1 MEIIKN
7 KLDKDKPIQIIGEEQ
22 FALSKKLMQ
31 ETPSF
36 VTPQKKSE
44 ESLFLDLNSD
54 LVKFWKENSIQDKEV
69 KIRMLER
76 MLNWYRNMGTITMD

>member
-1 MEIIKN
+1 MEVIKN
-7 KLDKDKPIQIIGEEQ
+7 KLDKDKPIKIIGEEQ
-22 FALSKKLMQ
+22 FALSKKLMR

-44 ESLFLDLNSD
+44 DSLFLDLNSD
-54 LVKFWKENSIQDKEV
+54 LVKFWKENNIQDKEV